1 MTKITNI
8 LRFDQNGPNGLE
20 EWEQMDYDSLVS
32 GSQYNT
38 GTFITKF
45 RSRGTW
51 LVSGIVRPSRTR

>member
-32 GSQYNT
+32 GQPVQH
-38 GTFITKF
+38 GH
-45 RSRGTW
+45 
-51 LVSGIVRPSRTR
+51 L